1 MKVIEIQQ
9 AVGIGDF
16 DMKVIEIQ
24 KETIRTFMSQ
34 WPCSGI
40 PRNCDHIVVAMDE
53 GDLIDYDLLDADDSV
68 LPRESYQDAD
78 GSGALSA
85 LFDDAWNDHYVVLD
99 DPQMIAPILN
109 Y

>member
-1 MKVIEIQQ
+1 MKVTEIQQ

-68 LPRESYQDAD
+68 LPRESYDDA
-78 GSGALSA
+78 GSALSA

-99 DPQMIAPILN
+99 DPQMIGPILN

>member
-1 MKVIEIQQ
+1 MKVTEIQQ

-68 LPRESYQDAD
+68 LPRESYDDA
-78 GSGALSA
+78 GSALSA
-85 LFDDAWNDHYVVLD
+85 LFDDAWNNHYVALD
-99 DPQMIAPILN
+99 DPQMIAPILR